1 MRNMIRLIG
10 SYKYLAALRRGFA
23 QDLQNILSTDFLG
36 QSHARAL
43 FFTINHYQFLTQA
56 FVSE

>member
-1 MRNMIRLIG
+1 MRNVIRLIG

-23 QDLQNILSTDFLG
+23 QDLQNILSNDFWG
-36 QSHARAL
+36 KAMPGL
-43 FFTINHYQFLTQA
+43 FFTINHYPFLTQA